1 MRQGRNLLLSELKL
15 RSRLM
20 LVNPPE
26 LRIAPMATLKPLP
39 NDN

>member
-1 MRQGRNLLLSELKL
+1 MDPHQLFLFW
-15 RSRLM
+15 LM

-26 LRIAPMATLKPLP
+26 LRITPMATLKPLP